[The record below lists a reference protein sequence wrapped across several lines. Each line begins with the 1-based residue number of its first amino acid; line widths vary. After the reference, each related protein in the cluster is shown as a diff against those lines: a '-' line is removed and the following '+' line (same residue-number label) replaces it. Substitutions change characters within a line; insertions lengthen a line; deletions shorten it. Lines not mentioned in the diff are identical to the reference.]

1 MWATVSS
8 FILRQ
13 RIPIL
18 IVLALITAF
27 MAYQAQ
33 YVKLIY
39 KFGGLLPETDS
50 TQIKYNEFIDKFS
63 EDGNVIVI
71 GLDDPNLYKLENFK
85 AWYSLGKELRT
96 ISVEKDTLVGDKK
109 ETIQKAAVDSIFS
122 VAWCYNLYKDTL
134 EGKFAFNK
142 VVSQIP
148 ETQAEVDSIKEVIY
162 NLPFYDGLLY
172 TQEGNSSLMMV
183 FVNAGLFNSEDRG
196 NSVDQIV
203 EKIDK
208 FSTDTGIQ
216 LHISGLPYIRTVMM
230 NKVKKEL
237 NFFIL
242 LAALVTAFL
251 LFVFFR
257 NISVVLVSMSVVGI
271 GVAWSIGMMAL
282 LDYPISMLMGLIP
295 PLIIVIGVPNC
306 VYLVNKYHG
315 EFKKHGN
322 KAKSLS
328 RVIQKV
334 GTATFMTNATTA
346 VGFATFIFTDSD
358 LLKHF
363 GIIASI
369 NIMAVF
375 VISLIVVPTI
385 YSFLPPPD
393 TKHVRHLDRKW
404 IYIAVNQLVNI
415 VTNHRKAVYLS
426 AIVVVALGL
435 YGISLIKTTGNIVD
449 DLPDSERVISDL
461 QFFEDRFNG
470 VMPFE
475 VLIDTGKKGAATKP
489 AMLQKI
495 DEFQR
500 LLETYPEFSRSI
512 SIVDAS
518 KFAKQAFYNG
528 SPDRYDLIKRNEQ
541 SFIGPYLSGDYE
553 TRGIEKT
560 FLDSSRQ
567 LTRVTA
573 QVADIGTLEM
583 RDLLN
588 DLRPKV
594 DSIFDPTK
602 FNVTITG
609 TSIVFLEGT
618 NYLVNN
624 LFTSLVIAILVIAF
638 LMSLLFRSARMVI
651 ISLIPNIIPLVFTAG
666 VMGYLGIAIKPSTIL
681 VFSVALGISVDDT
694 IHFLAK
700 YRQELKVLQWN
711 IKDSVLLAVRETGVS
726 MMYTSI
732 ILFFGFG
739 IFAASGFEGTQA
751 LGILVSMTL
760 LVAMFTNL
768 VMLPSLLLSFHKHL
782 TTKAFAEPL
791 LVIIDEEDDID
802 IEELQVRQGTFNKE
816 N

>member
-1 MWATVSS
+1 
-8 FILRQ
+8 
-13 RIPIL
+13 
-18 IVLALITAF
+18 
-27 MAYQAQ
+27 
-33 YVKLIY
+33 
-39 KFGGLLPETDS
+39 
-50 TQIKYNEFIDKFS
+50 
-63 EDGNVIVI
+63 
-71 GLDDPNLYKLENFK
+71 
-85 AWYSLGKELRT
+85 
-96 ISVEKDTLVGDKK
+96 
-109 ETIQKAAVDSIFS
+109 
-122 VAWCYNLYKDTL
+122 
-134 EGKFAFNK
+134 
-142 VVSQIP
+142 
-148 ETQAEVDSIKEVIY
+148 
-162 NLPFYDGLLY
+162 
-172 TQEGNSSLMMV
+172 
-183 FVNAGLFNSEDRG
+183 
-196 NSVDQIV
+196 
-203 EKIDK
+203 
-208 FSTDTGIQ
+208 
-216 LHISGLPYIRTVMM
+216 
-230 NKVKKEL
+230 
-237 NFFIL
+237 L

-385 YSFLPPPD
+385 YSFLPSPD

-567 LTRVTA
+567 LTRVNA

>member
-1 MWATVSS
+1 
-8 FILRQ
+8 
-13 RIPIL
+13 
-18 IVLALITAF
+18 
-27 MAYQAQ
+27 
-33 YVKLIY
+33 
-39 KFGGLLPETDS
+39 
-50 TQIKYNEFIDKFS
+50 
-63 EDGNVIVI
+63 
-71 GLDDPNLYKLENFK
+71 
-85 AWYSLGKELRT
+85 
-96 ISVEKDTLVGDKK
+96 
-109 ETIQKAAVDSIFS
+109 
-122 VAWCYNLYKDTL
+122 
-134 EGKFAFNK
+134 
-142 VVSQIP
+142 
-148 ETQAEVDSIKEVIY
+148 
-162 NLPFYDGLLY
+162 
-172 TQEGNSSLMMV
+172 
-183 FVNAGLFNSEDRG
+183 
-196 NSVDQIV
+196 
-203 EKIDK
+203 
-208 FSTDTGIQ
+208 
-216 LHISGLPYIRTVMM
+216 
-230 NKVKKEL
+230 
-237 NFFIL
+237 
-242 LAALVTAFL
+242 
-251 LFVFFR
+251 
-257 NISVVLVSMSVVGI
+257 
-271 GVAWSIGMMAL
+271 
-282 LDYPISMLMGLIP
+282 
-295 PLIIVIGVPNC
+295 
-306 VYLVNKYHG
+306 
-315 EFKKHGN
+315 
-322 KAKSLS
+322 
-328 RVIQKV
+328 
-334 GTATFMTNATTA
+334 
-346 VGFATFIFTDSD
+346 
-358 LLKHF
+358 
-363 GIIASI
+363 
-369 NIMAVF
+369 
-375 VISLIVVPTI
+375 
-385 YSFLPPPD
+385 
-393 TKHVRHLDRKW
+393 
-404 IYIAVNQLVNI
+404 
-415 VTNHRKAVYLS
+415 
-426 AIVVVALGL
+426 
-435 YGISLIKTTGNIVD
+435 
-449 DLPDSERVISDL
+449 
-461 QFFEDRFNG
+461 
-470 VMPFE
+470 
-475 VLIDTGKKGAATKP
+475 
-489 AMLQKI
+489 MLQKI

-567 LTRVTA
+567 LTRVNA

>member
-242 LAALVTAFL
+242 LAAIVTAFL